1 MYYNKQRAL
10 KLRNAQE
17 VRVDWGKGNYIKNIQ
32 DKQAIIK

>member
-17 VRVDWGKGNYIKNIQ
+17 VRVDWGKGNYIKKYTGQTSNN
-32 DKQAIIK
+32 